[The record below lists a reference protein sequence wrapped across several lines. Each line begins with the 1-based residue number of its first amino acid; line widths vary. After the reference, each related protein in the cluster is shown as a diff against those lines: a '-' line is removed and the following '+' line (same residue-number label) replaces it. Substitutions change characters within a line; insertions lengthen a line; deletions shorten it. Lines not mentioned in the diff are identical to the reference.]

1 MVSNRDRSSEVRP
14 PIKSSFPFG
23 NSFLPFY
30 STSIFRRIHFE
41 HDFSLL
47 LLLGGFT
54 IVVDPFHY
62 TSISGSC
69 IFSSSILFCSHF
81 NTRRWLS
88 PRSRKLGQSSN
99 VVITS
104 LVFHPCH
111 RLLFPRENL
120 SFENSLHDF
129 VDVFAFIG
137 IWNGIRKSMRFGSR
151 ILDWQ
156 WRENGKRLVGWLNNV
171 RLELWMKL

>member
-41 HDFSLL
+41 HDS
-47 LLLGGFT
+47 
-54 IVVDPFHY
+54 P
-62 TSISGSC
+62 
-69 IFSSSILFCSHF
+69 SSSVASQSSSTPSIIHLYQVLAYFLRPSSSAPTL
-81 NTRRWLS
+81 TRGGDSLRD
-88 PRSRKLGQSSN
+88 RRKLGQSSN

>member
-23 NSFLPFY
+23 NSFLFHLDLSPY
-30 STSIFRRIHFE
+30 SLRARLS
-41 HDFSLL
+41 

-54 IVVDPFHY
+54 IVVDPFYY

-111 RLLFPRENL
+111 RLLFPR
-120 SFENSLHDF
+120 
-129 VDVFAFIG
+129 
-137 IWNGIRKSMRFGSR
+137 SR
-151 ILDWQ
+151 IVCTISSTFLRLLESGMALGNQ
-156 WRENGKRLVGWLNNV
+156 WDSAREFSTDNEGKMEKGW
-171 RLELWMKL
+171 

>member
-23 NSFLPFY
+23 KSFLPFY

-111 RLLFPRENL
+111 RLLFPR
-120 SFENSLHDF
+120 
-129 VDVFAFIG
+129 
-137 IWNGIRKSMRFGSR
+137 SR
-151 ILDWQ
+151 IVCTISSTFLRLLESGMALGNQ
-156 WRENGKRLVGWLNNV
+156 WDSAREFSTDNEGKMEKGW
-171 RLELWMKL
+171 